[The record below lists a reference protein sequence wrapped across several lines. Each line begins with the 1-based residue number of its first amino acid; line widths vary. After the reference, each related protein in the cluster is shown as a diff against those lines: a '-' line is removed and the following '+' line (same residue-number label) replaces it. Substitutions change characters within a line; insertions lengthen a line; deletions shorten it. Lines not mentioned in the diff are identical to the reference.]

1 LQEFFNLNKI
11 NIIICSSSSFLHVF
25 YPLQYLAVAA
35 HPPGSSYHKLGMPLI
50 GRGIIQV
57 WCLLSPFEDAHSCQ
71 SLNACNTSSRRGR
84 PRKIPDGNNSVGS
97 SSNPPKPRG
106 RPRKIPDGGNG
117 VGSSPN
123 PPKPRGRP
131 RKRPIDLS
139 EPAPKRPRGRPR
151 KNPLPVAKVENSSLN
166 SRSQDIVL
174 FYPLPES
181 TVIPNDLP
189 LAYIM
194 PTVKSTPGRGRGRP
208 RKNPIDKMSGSSG
221 ATLTKD
227 VCTVPSPTTV
237 TCMEPKRKRGRPGKY
252 SVPSSIRSISATEME
267 SGKYTTCQALD
278 HTACTESDANLSI
291 VAVDAPLPITS
302 SSATYEDIS
311 KGERDRRQNK
321 DEPISSSL
329 SCPVVPSV
337 ESWSK
342 RETIP
347 NDPTVSVENALPS
360 GQSNIVSVISE
371 LCSVSVLTCEGNVHN
386 GILSDN
392 SVLPNHILIGKK
404 GRGKPRKNPVS
415 AATSFSV
422 VSGAN
427 SAKIASAQ
435 SDSDNHTALDKSHD
449 KGIVSN
455 LGSFSSCGYI
465 EKCNHHLSTVPP
477 DAASPAHELHNAECK
492 EESRTK
498 RGRVRSRRKHVS
510 TGHGVSADVNDREPK
525 TLTTPKSDDHLALDE
540 NCVEGTCSRKG
551 SEQHKKLSASNKNN
565 SMSIG
570 IEACTMDRCSISMAM
585 QTSRSDGMANE
596 AVLIGFKNE
605 NVGCEVMKVNEK
617 ENVNTSHCN
626 TENGQAKQVS
636 PICQNNSI
644 DEEEAAEL
652 LRINESKEDDNKLS
666 SIENSKSYPIPK
678 DIALPRVVLCLA
690 HNGKVAWDIKWKP
703 LIPNQSGQESCLGF
717 LAVLLGNGSLEV

>member
-1 LQEFFNLNKI
+1 
-11 NIIICSSSSFLHVF
+11 LHVF

-71 SLNACNTSSRRGR
+71 SLNACNTSSRKGR

-106 RPRKIPDGGNG
+106 RPRKIPDGGNA

-131 RKRPIDLS
+131 RKRPIDLL

-151 KNPLPVAKVENSSLN
+151 KNLLPVAKVENSSLN

-189 LAYIM
+189 LPYIM
-194 PTVKSTPGRGRGRP
+194 PTAKSTPGRGRGRP
-208 RKNPIDKMSGSSG
+208 RKNPIDKMSASSG
-221 ATLTKD
+221 TTLTKD

-237 TCMEPKRKRGRPGKY
+237 TRMEPKRKRGRPRKY
-252 SVPSSIRSISATEME
+252 PVPSSIRSISATEME
-267 SGKYTTCQALD
+267 SGKDTTCQSVD

-302 SSATYEDIS
+302 STATYEDIS
-311 KGERDRRQNK
+311 QGERDRR
-321 DEPISSSL
+321 
-329 SCPVVPSV
+329 
-337 ESWSK
+337 
-342 RETIP
+342 
-347 NDPTVSVENALPS
+347 
-360 GQSNIVSVISE
+360 
-371 LCSVSVLTCEGNVHN
+371 
-386 GILSDN
+386 
-392 SVLPNHILIGKK
+392 
-404 GRGKPRKNPVS
+404 
-415 AATSFSV
+415 
-422 VSGAN
+422 
-427 SAKIASAQ
+427 
-435 SDSDNHTALDKSHD
+435 
-449 KGIVSN
+449 
-455 LGSFSSCGYI
+455 
-465 EKCNHHLSTVPP
+465 
-477 DAASPAHELHNAECK
+477 
-492 EESRTK
+492 
-498 RGRVRSRRKHVS
+498 
-510 TGHGVSADVNDREPK
+510 
-525 TLTTPKSDDHLALDE
+525 LTTPKSDDHLALVE

-551 SEQHKKLSASNKNN
+551 SEQHKKLSASNKSN

-570 IEACTMDRCSISMAM
+570 IEACAMDRCSISTAM

-596 AVLIGFKNE
+596 AVLIGFKNG

-617 ENVNTSHCN
+617 DIGNTSHCN

-652 LRINESKEDDNKLS
+652 LHINESKEDDNKLS